1 MQFQVHA
8 ICGTMLTTLCNAAYE
23 QYHIRFAYVER
34 LCYAYAPCTAPL
46 VRVKVRT
53 GPTLNENSLSSSN
66 NKNNNKSSSKE
77 SDTFASNGYRLSNAA
92 AVGIIKRA
100 RARARVGESALTLC
114 LVFAHLHSRSLALAV
129 SVCLC
134 ERHCASVGECILI
147 ALGKSCCS
155 ASVVVVPRIAPLV
168 SSFRT
173 TRVRNENKNKNKKNN
188 NNNESETIFNL
199 CTKINGIGENYYTII
214 IEVPCAS
221 CSNSRS
227 KLCHWCNASK
237 MLHWQKLITNCA
249 HNSVATAVPLRTQS
263 QSHRDG
269 SNCSDDN
276 QSSGGVSFASAFTL
290 AQRHHAFRQ
299 QRVRGGH

>member
-23 QYHIRFAYVER
+23 QYHIRFAFVER

-53 GPTLNENSLSSSN
+53 GPTLNENSLSSRGGS
-66 NKNNNKSSSKE
+66 SSSKE

-92 AVGIIKRA
+92 AIRIVKRA
-100 RARARVGESALTLC
+100 RVEESALTLC
-114 LVFAHLHSRSLALAV
+114 LVFAHIHSRSLALAV

-147 ALGKSCCS
+147 ALGKSRCS
-155 ASVVVVPRIAPLV
+155 GVLPQLSLCRASRLLSVQFALRA
-168 SSFRT
+168 FAT
-173 TRVRNENKNKNKKNN
+173 KANKNENKNKYN

-221 CSNSRS
+221 CPIRVV
-227 KLCHWCNASK
+227 
-237 MLHWQKLITNCA
+237 NCA
-249 HNSVATAVPLRTQS
+249 TGAM
-263 QSHRDG
+263 HRKCCTG
-269 SNCSDDN
+269 RN
-276 QSSGGVSFASAFTL
+276 
-290 AQRHHAFRQ
+290 
-299 QRVRGGH
+299 